1 MLGFIATGLKLLGR
15 IVVKIVKAVT
25 IGTVVGVVASNVEN
39 IKDAGAEIG
48 KDASKEF
55 TDVWN
60 KTCEDQDRPTK
71 KETIK
76 MIPYAIRALV
86 KLLYGIYLLLLCL
99 PLIVINGLLNA
110 VTIIFKNKKE
120 EK

>member
-25 IGTVVGVVASNVEN
+25 IGTVVGVLASNVDD
-39 IKDAGAEIG
+39 IKETGAKIG
-48 KDASKEF
+48 PESAKEF

-60 KTCEDQDRPTK
+60 KTCEDPDHPTK

-76 MIPYAIRALV
+76 MIPYAIRVLV

-110 VTIIFKNKKE
+110 IGIIFKNKKE

>member
-25 IGTVVGVVASNVEN
+25 IGTAVGVLASNSEN
-39 IKDAGAEIG
+39 IKETAEKIG
-48 KDASKEF
+48 DEAIKDFDKKCAEKCK
-55 TDVWN
+55 DP
-60 KTCEDQDRPTK
+60 DHATK

-76 MIPYAIRALV
+76 MLPHIIATFAKVLYSIWILLLTIPLIIVDALLDAIRF
-86 KLLYGIYLLLLCL
+86 
-99 PLIVINGLLNA
+99 
-110 VTIIFKNKKE
+110 IFKKE

>member
-25 IGTVVGVVASNVEN
+25 IGTVVGVVASNAEN
-39 IKDAGAEIG
+39 IKETGASMG
-48 KDASKEF
+48 KEAAKEF

-60 KTCEDQDRPTK
+60 KTCEDPDHPTK

-76 MIPYAIRALV
+76 MIPYGIRALV
-86 KLLYGIYLLLLCL
+86 KVLYGIYLLLLCL
-99 PLIVINGLLNA
+99 PLIVINALLNA
-110 VTIIFKNKKE
+110 IRIIFKKE